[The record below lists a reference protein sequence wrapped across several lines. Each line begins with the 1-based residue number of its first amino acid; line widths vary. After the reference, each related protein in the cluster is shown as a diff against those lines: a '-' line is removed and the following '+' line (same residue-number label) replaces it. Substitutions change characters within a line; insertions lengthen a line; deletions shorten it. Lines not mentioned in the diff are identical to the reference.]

1 MRMARSIVLQ
11 QDSVYA
17 LQSLGPA
24 GPWQFP
30 AHRHEGWSEIQ
41 VVLQGTL
48 HQVVNGRPEEL
59 TAGGVML
66 IRREDEHQLS
76 GHDFLLF
83 NLLIPDAEWQ
93 RLGVYLDDRH
103 LLTRLE
109 EAPHPPRLHLTGADR
124 ERLEAD
130 LRQLFT
136 RQKAPGARALLG
148 SVLLTWLPRLGGGH
162 QPAHPALTVPV
173 GVPSW
178 LRGLLDDLDGLL
190 DLGLD
195 TAGLAQHAGVSAEH
209 LARTVRKH
217 LGVTPTELLNH
228 RRLERAAL
236 LLSHTDS
243 PVLTIALDL
252 GFGSA
257 SVFSRAFRARHGL
270 APRAWRQRYGVGW
283 RA

>member
-30 AHRHEGWSEIQ
+30 AHLHEGWSELQ

-48 HQVVNGRPEEL
+48 LQVVNGQPEEL

-66 IRREDEHQLS
+66 IRRDDEHQLA

-93 RLGVYLDDRH
+93 RLGAYLDDPG
-103 LLTRLE
+103 LLSQLAQAKR
-109 EAPHPPRLHLTGADR
+109 PPRLHLTGADR

-148 SVLLTWLPRLGGGH
+148 SVLLTWLPRLAGGQ
-162 QPAHPALTVPV
+162 QPLHPALSVPASIP
-173 GVPSW
+173 GW
-178 LRGLLDDLDGLL
+178 LRALLDDLDGLL
-190 DLGLD
+190 DQGVD
-195 TAGLAQHAGVSAEH
+195 TAALARHAQVSAEH
-209 LARTVRKH
+209 LARSVRKH
-217 LGVTPTELLNH
+217 LGITPTELLNH

-270 APRAWRQRYGVGW
+270 SPRAWRQRYGVGW